1 MFMGSYQESMGGV
14 GADVL
19 VPQDIKITQ
28 AAPMTIG
35 GFSIGEVILYGGLA
49 IVGYVALKEWLYPSI

>member
-19 VPQDIKITQ
+19 VPQDIKIAQ
-28 AAPMTIG
+28 AVPMTIG
-35 GFSIGEVILYGGLA
+35 GLSIGEVILYGGLA
-49 IVGYVALKEWLYPSI
+49 IVGYVAL